1 MTHSPRLTKALVAWT
16 RVPLNPCLSRSSNG
30 VIEYEAAGHEI
41 APLMASPD
49 ITRPAGR
56 TDGVR
61 TGIARTSSTETK
73 HSSKTTEFYAYVAA
87 VVGTLLAGLLTR
99 AGDGHD
105 DRLGAGHVWLYVA
118 ILTVGYMLSRGLA
131 KSGSR
136 DPYRDDDRS

>member
-1 MTHSPRLTKALVAWT
+1 
-16 RVPLNPCLSRSSNG
+16 
-30 VIEYEAAGHEI
+30 
-41 APLMASPD
+41 MASPD

-61 TGIARTSSTETK
+61 ATRTTTSTTETK
-73 HSSKTTEFYAYVAA
+73 HSSKTTEFYAYD
-87 VVGTLLAGLLTR
+87 VVLAGILIAGLVTS

-105 DRLGAGHVWLYVA
+105 DRLQSAQVWLYA
-118 ILTVGYMLSRGLA
+118 TILTLGYMVSRGLA

>member
-1 MTHSPRLTKALVAWT
+1 
-16 RVPLNPCLSRSSNG
+16 
-30 VIEYEAAGHEI
+30 
-41 APLMASPD
+41 MASPD

-61 TGIARTSSTETK
+61 AGITRTSSTETK
-73 HSSKTTEFYAYVAA
+73 HSSKTTEFYAYIA
-87 VVGTLLAGLLTR
+87 VLVGILLAGLLTR

-105 DRLGAGHVWLYVA
+105 DRLGAGQVWLFIS